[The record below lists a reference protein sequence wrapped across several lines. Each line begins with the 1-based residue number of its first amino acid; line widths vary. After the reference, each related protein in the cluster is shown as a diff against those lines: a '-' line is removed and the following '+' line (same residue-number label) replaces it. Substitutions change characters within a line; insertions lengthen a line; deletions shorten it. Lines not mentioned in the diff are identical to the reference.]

1 MFCTNFKFASF
12 VSLQASNGKPHLPSS
27 LHYNDPYRVS
37 SGGGAVA
44 SYTTNSSVMEY
55 CVVATCTCTCTCM
68 LMYGGNFDK
77 QDFRG

>member
-1 MFCTNFKFASF
+1 M
-12 VSLQASNGKPHLPSS
+12 SLQASNGKPHLPSS

-55 CVVATCTCTCTCM
+55 CVVATCTCM
-68 LMYGGNFDK
+68 LMHGGNFDK
-77 QDFRG
+77 QNFVVELY